1 MDNPRVFADIPAEE
15 FAVIQSL
22 ASILKF
28 RHIFIFIAD
37 RSGSAVSIRELLFQH
52 PGGSV
57 TQVPDSGSLSQAV
70 FEALHGPVIN
80 GNREVSG
87 SLSGHFKLPFG
98 GSIYTALIYPLE
110 EQTSLL
116 FICDDGEPGVHGE
129 SLEMLSTVSR
139 MVSVSV
145 RNRISNSDLLFE
157 ETKYKHLFASAP
169 EAIAMVDGENR
180 ILDVNPEFERLFQY
194 KGQEVL
200 GKKLDELISPGLMLD
215 EALELT
221 RSNWEGRRVMVESKR
236 MKKDGSWFDVSIM
249 GVPFNNNYGHQRIFG
264 IYRDIS
270 KRVKSEDQLK
280 NRAAF
285 IEYISRISS
294 ELINTDISNIDAIIE
309 DALERVARFNK
320 AERAYLV
327 GISEDE
333 SYIRIT
339 HEWDDDIRQSHRSC
353 QSSILIRDI
362 KEYFL
367 RLRSGETFQLR
378 RDEAGIV
385 EGTEELP
392 FFFDLLNIE
401 SMINIPLF
409 VGREFMGYIGFDTY
423 SRPTQW
429 DEQSVN
435 IFSLTGQIL
444 VNALSRKRTEE
455 KLKKA
460 LMSAEASDKL
470 KSAFLA
476 GISHE
481 VRTPMNHIM
490 GFIDVI
496 NEGDPDPDE
505 RREYLQIMKNSG
517 THLLRL
523 IDDVIELAMIDSGQ
537 VHLREN
543 ICELGRFMQSL
554 KAEFE
559 NIRTS
564 MGKVAVE
571 LKLETPDQYTDL
583 VVQTDEFKVRQI
595 LWNLLSNAIKF
606 TSVGTV
612 TFGFNIANDKTRI
625 EFFVKDTGI
634 GIDAEFHNVIF
645 ERFHRLDSGISRHY
659 GGVGLGLPISQG
671 LVSLFGERIEI
682 DSAPGQG
689 ATFRFRIPLKLN
701 NPETTGSIPVR
712 EIRKVYNWKGK
723 TILMVEDDPVNMRFL
738 TVLLTRTE
746 ANLLYASD
754 GREAVELIAEN
765 EVDLVL
771 MDMQLP
777 VMNGYDATRM
787 IRKIRPAL
795 PVIAQTAN
803 VLAEDKDECMEAG
816 CNDYI
821 PKPIDKNILYY
832 KMNRLLFNKGAE
844 SAD

>member
-1 MDNPRVFADIPAEE
+1 MDNPLVSTDVPAEE
-15 FAVIQSL
+15 FAAIQSL
-22 ASILKF
+22 AGILKF
-28 RHIFIFIAD
+28 RNFFLFTAD
-37 RSGSAVSIRELLFQH
+37 RSGPAVSIRELLFQH
-52 PGGSV
+52 PGGPA
-57 TQVPDSGSLSQAV
+57 TLVPDYGSLSKAV
-70 FEALHGPVIN
+70 FDALHGPVIN
-80 GNREVSG
+80 GNKSVSG
-87 SLSGHFKLPFG
+87 SLTGHFRLPFCD
-98 GSIYTALIYPLE
+98 SVYTALIYPLE

-116 FICDDGEPGVHGE
+116 FLCEDGEHGVHGE
-129 SLEMLSTVSR
+129 ALQLLISVCR

-145 RNRISNSDLLFE
+145 RNRISNSALLFE
-157 ETKYKHLFASAP
+157 KTKYKHLFASAP

-194 KGQEVL
+194 KGQEVM

-221 RSNWEGRRVMVESKR
+221 RSNWEGRKVMVESKR
-236 MKKDGSWFDVSIM
+236 MKKDGSWIDVSIM

-270 KRVKSEDQLK
+270 ERVQSEEQLR
-280 NRAAF
+280 NRAEF

-294 ELINTDISNIDAIIE
+294 ELINTDILNIDAIIE
-309 DALERVARFNK
+309 KALERVARFNK

-327 GISEDE
+327 GLSADE
-333 SYIRIT
+333 SHICIT
-339 HEWDDDIRQSHRSC
+339 HEWDDDIRQSHRSG
-353 QSSILIRDI
+353 QSSISVRDI
-362 KEYFL
+362 QEYFL

-409 VGREFMGYIGFDTY
+409 VGREFMGYIGFDMY
-423 SRPTQW
+423 SRPYHW

-490 GFIDVI
+490 GFTDVI

-564 MGKVAVE
+564 MGKVTVE
-571 LKLETPDQYTDL
+571 LKLETPDQYQDL

-606 TSVGTV
+606 TPVGTV
-612 TFGFNIANDKTRI
+612 TFGFNITNDKKRI

-634 GIDAEFHNVIF
+634 GIDAEFHKVIF
-645 ERFHRLDSGISRHY
+645 ERFHRLDSGISRQY

-671 LVSLFGERIEI
+671 LASLFGERIKI
-682 DSAPGQG
+682 DSVPGQG
-689 ATFRFRIPLKLN
+689 TTFFFRIPLKLYK
-701 NPETTGSIPVR
+701 PAGTGCVSVN

-746 ANLLYASD
+746 ADLLYASD
-754 GREAVELIAEN
+754 GREAVEMIEGN

-777 VMNGYDATRM
+777 VMNGYEATRR
-787 IRKIRPAL
+787 IREIRPAL

-803 VLAEDKDECMEAG
+803 VLAEDRDECLEAG

-821 PKPIDKNILYY
+821 PKPIDKNVLYR
-832 KMNRLLFNKGAE
+832 KVNCLLFKPDVE

>member
-1 MDNPRVFADIPAEE
+1 MDNPLVSTDVPAEE
-15 FAVIQSL
+15 FAAIQSL
-22 ASILKF
+22 AGILKF
-28 RHIFIFIAD
+28 RNFFLFTAD
-37 RSGSAVSIRELLFQH
+37 RSGPAVSIRELLFQH
-52 PGGSV
+52 PGGPA
-57 TQVPDSGSLSQAV
+57 TLVPDYGSLSKAV
-70 FEALHGPVIN
+70 FDALHGPVIN
-80 GNREVSG
+80 GNKSVSG
-87 SLSGHFKLPFG
+87 SLTGHFRLPFCD
-98 GSIYTALIYPLE
+98 SVYTALIYPLE

-116 FICDDGEPGVHGE
+116 FLCEDGEHGVHGE
-129 SLEMLSTVSR
+129 ALQLLISVCR

-145 RNRISNSDLLFE
+145 RNRISNSALLFE
-157 ETKYKHLFASAP
+157 KTKYKHLFASAP

-194 KGQEVL
+194 KGQEVM

-221 RSNWEGRRVMVESKR
+221 RSNWEGRKVMVESKR
-236 MKKDGSWFDVSIM
+236 MKKDGSWIDVSIM

-270 KRVKSEDQLK
+270 ERVQSEEQLR
-280 NRAAF
+280 NRAEF

-294 ELINTDISNIDAIIE
+294 ELINTDILNIDAIIE
-309 DALERVARFNK
+309 KALERVARFNK

-327 GISEDE
+327 GLSADE
-333 SYIRIT
+333 SHICIT
-339 HEWDDDIRQSHRSC
+339 HEWDDDIRQSHRSG
-353 QSSILIRDI
+353 QSSISVRDI
-362 KEYFL
+362 QEYFL

-409 VGREFMGYIGFDTY
+409 VGREFMGYIGFDMY
-423 SRPTQW
+423 SRPYHW

-564 MGKVAVE
+564 MGKVTVE
-571 LKLETPDQYTDL
+571 LKLETPDQYQDL

-606 TSVGTV
+606 TPVGTV
-612 TFGFNIANDKTRI
+612 TFGFNITNDKKRI

-634 GIDAEFHNVIF
+634 GIDAEFHKVIF
-645 ERFHRLDSGISRHY
+645 ERFHRLDSGISRQY

-671 LVSLFGERIEI
+671 LASLFGERIKI
-682 DSAPGQG
+682 DSVPGQG
-689 ATFRFRIPLKLN
+689 TTFFFRIPLKLYK
-701 NPETTGSIPVR
+701 PAGTGCVSVN

-746 ANLLYASD
+746 ADLLYASD
-754 GREAVELIAEN
+754 GREAVEMIEGN

-777 VMNGYDATRM
+777 VMNGYEATRR
-787 IRKIRPAL
+787 IREIRPAL

-803 VLAEDKDECMEAG
+803 VLAEDRDECLEAG

-821 PKPIDKNILYY
+821 PKPIDKNVLYR
-832 KMNRLLFNKGAE
+832 KVNCLLFKPDVE

>member
-1 MDNPRVFADIPAEE
+1 MDNPRILTDIPEEE
-15 FAVIQSL
+15 FAAIQSL
-22 ASILKF
+22 AGILKF
-28 RHIFIFIAD
+28 RHFFLFVAD
-37 RSGSAVSIRELLFQH
+37 RSVSAVSIRELLFQY
-52 PGGSV
+52 PGGPASP
-57 TQVPDSGSLSQAV
+57 VPDSGHLSQAV
-70 FEALHGPVIN
+70 IKALYGPVIN
-80 GNREVSG
+80 GNREVSE
-87 SLSGHFKLPFG
+87 SLSGHFRLPFEDT
-98 GSIYTALIYPLE
+98 IFTALIFPLE
-110 EQTSLL
+110 EHTSLL
-116 FICDDGEPGVHGE
+116 FLCDDGEQGVHGQ
-129 SLEMLSTVSR
+129 SLELLISVCR
-139 MVSVSV
+139 MVSVSL
-145 RNRISNSDLLFE
+145 RNKIANSSLLFE
-157 ETKYKHLFASAP
+157 KTKYKHLFASAP
-169 EAIAMVDGENR
+169 EAIVMVDGENR
-180 ILDVNPEFERLFQY
+180 ILDVNPEFERLFQFREH
-194 KGQEVL
+194 EVL

-221 RSNWEGRRVMVESKR
+221 RSNWEGRKVMVESKR
-236 MKKDGSWFDVSIM
+236 RKKDGSWIDVSIM

-270 KRVKSEDQLK
+270 ERVQSEEQLR
-280 NRAAF
+280 NRAEF

-294 ELINTDISNIDAIIE
+294 ELINTDILNIDAFIE
-309 DALERVARFNK
+309 EALERVARFNK

-327 GISEDE
+327 GLSEDE
-333 SYIRIT
+333 SYICIT
-339 HEWDDDIRQSHRSC
+339 HEWDDDIRQSHRSS

-362 KEYFL
+362 KEYFQ

-378 RDEAGIV
+378 RDEAGIT
-385 EGTEELP
+385 EGTDELP

-401 SMINIPLF
+401 SLINIPLF
-409 VGREFMGYIGFDTY
+409 VGREFMGYIGFDMY
-423 SRPTQW
+423 SRPYHW

-460 LMSAEASDKL
+460 LISAEASDKL

-496 NEGDPDPDE
+496 TEGDPTPDE
-505 RREYLQIMKNSG
+505 RREYLQIMKDSG

-537 VHLREN
+537 VQLREN
-543 ICELGRFMQSL
+543 ICDLGRFMQSL

-559 NIRTS
+559 NIRAS

-571 LKLETPDQYTDL
+571 LMLEIPAHYPDL

-606 TSVGTV
+606 TPVGKV
-612 TFGFNIANDKTRI
+612 TFGFNIINDRKSI
-625 EFFVKDTGI
+625 EFFVSDTGI
-634 GIDAEFHNVIF
+634 GIDAAFHQVIF
-645 ERFHRLDSGISRHY
+645 ERFHRLDSGISRQY

-671 LVSLFGERIEI
+671 LASLFGERIQI
-682 DSAPGQG
+682 DSVPGQG
-689 ATFRFRIPLKLN
+689 TTFRFRIPLKLN
-701 NPETTGSIPVR
+701 NPDTAGSVPVR
-712 EIRKVYNWKGK
+712 EIRKIYNWKGK

-746 ANLLYASD
+746 ADLLYASD
-754 GREAVELIAEN
+754 GREAIELITRN

-777 VMNGYDATRM
+777 LMNGYEATRR
-787 IRKIRPAL
+787 IREIKPDL

-803 VLAEDKDECMEAG
+803 VMAEDRDECLEAG

-821 PKPIDKNILYY
+821 PKPIDKNVLYH
-832 KMNRLLFNKGAE
+832 KVNRFLFGKGDE

>member
-1 MDNPRVFADIPAEE
+1 MDNPRVFTDVPAEE
-15 FAVIQSL
+15 FAAIQSL
-22 ASILKF
+22 AGILQF
-28 RHIFIFIAD
+28 RHFFIFIAD
-37 RSGSAVSIRELLFQH
+37 RSGSAVSIRELLFQY
-52 PGGSV
+52 PGGPASP
-57 TQVPDSGSLSQAV
+57 VPDAGHLSQAV
-70 FEALHGPVIN
+70 FKALHGPVIN
-80 GNREVSG
+80 GNKAV
-87 SLSGHFKLPFG
+87 SLSLTGHFRMPFG
-98 GSIYTALIYPLE
+98 DRVYTALIYPLE
-110 EQTSLL
+110 EQASLL
-116 FICDDGEPGVHGE
+116 FLFDNGEQGIHGQ
-129 SLEMLSTVSR
+129 SLELLSAVCR
-139 MVSVSV
+139 LVSVSV
-145 RNRISNSDLLFE
+145 SNRVSNSALLFE
-157 ETKYKHLFASAP
+157 KTKYKHLFASAP
-169 EAIAMVDGENR
+169 EAIVMVDGENR
-180 ILDVNPEFERLFQY
+180 ILDVNPEFERLFQF
-194 KGQEVL
+194 KGHEVL
-200 GKKLDELISPGLMLD
+200 GKKLDEMISPGLMLD

-221 RSNWEGRRVMVESKR
+221 RSNWEGRKVMVESKR
-236 MKKDGSWFDVSIM
+236 MKKDGSWFDVSIL
-249 GVPFNNNYGHQRIFG
+249 GVPFNNSYGHQRIFG

-270 KRVKSEDQLK
+270 ERVRAGELLK
-280 NRAAF
+280 NRIDF
-285 IEYISRISS
+285 IEYMSRLSS
-294 ELINTDISNIDAIIE
+294 ELINTDIGNIDNIIE
-309 DALERVARFNK
+309 GALEKVALFTK

-327 GISEDE
+327 GLSDDE
-333 SYIRIT
+333 EYIRIT
-339 HEWDDDIRQSHRSC
+339 HEWDDDIRQSHRSG
-353 QSSILIRDI
+353 QSSILVRDL
-362 KEYFL
+362 KEYFS
-367 RLRSGETFQLR
+367 RLRAGEIFQLSR
-378 RDEAGIV
+378 EEAGIA

-401 SMINIPLF
+401 SLINIPLF

-423 SRPTQW
+423 SRPIQW

-455 KLKKA
+455 KLKNA

-496 NEGDPDPDE
+496 NEGDPGPDE

-554 KAEFE
+554 KVEFE
-559 NIRTS
+559 NIRNS
-564 MGKVAVE
+564 MGKATVE
-571 LKLETPDQYTDL
+571 MKLETPDQYPDL

-606 TSVGTV
+606 TPAGTV
-612 TFGFNIANDKTRI
+612 TFGFNITNDKKRI

-634 GIDAEFHNVIF
+634 GIDAEFHKVIF
-645 ERFHRLDSGISRHY
+645 ERFHRLDSGISRQY

-671 LVSLFGERIEI
+671 LASLFGERIQI
-682 DSAPGQG
+682 DSVPGQG
-689 ATFRFRIPLKLN
+689 TTFRFRIPLKLYK
-701 NPETTGSIPVR
+701 PESTGGVSVN
-712 EIRKVYNWKGK
+712 EIRKVYNWKDK

-754 GREAVELIAEN
+754 GREAVEMIAEN

-777 VMNGYDATRM
+777 VMNGYEATRR
-787 IRKIRPAL
+787 IREIKPAL

-803 VLAEDKDECMEAG
+803 VLAEDREECIEAG

-821 PKPIDKNILYY
+821 PKPIDKNVLYR
-832 KMNRLLFNKGAE
+832 KVNGLLFNPGVE

>member
-1 MDNPRVFADIPAEE
+1 MDNPLVSTDVPAEE
-15 FAVIQSL
+15 FAAIQSL
-22 ASILKF
+22 AGILKF
-28 RHIFIFIAD
+28 RNFFLFTAD
-37 RSGSAVSIRELLFQH
+37 RSGPAVSIRELLFQH
-52 PGGSV
+52 PGGPASL
-57 TQVPDSGSLSQAV
+57 VPDYGSLSKAV
-70 FEALHGPVIN
+70 FDALHGPVIN
-80 GNREVSG
+80 GNKSVSG
-87 SLSGHFKLPFG
+87 SLTGHFRLPFCD
-98 GSIYTALIYPLE
+98 SVYTALIYPLE
-110 EQTSLL
+110 EQSSLL
-116 FICDDGEPGVHGE
+116 FFCEDGEHGVHGE
-129 SLEMLSTVSR
+129 SLQLLISVCR

-145 RNRISNSDLLFE
+145 RNRISNSALLFE
-157 ETKYKHLFASAP
+157 KTKYKHLFASAP

-194 KGQEVL
+194 KGQEVM

-221 RSNWEGRRVMVESKR
+221 RSNWEGRKVMVESKR
-236 MKKDGSWFDVSIM
+236 MKKDGSWIDVSIM

-270 KRVKSEDQLK
+270 ERVQSEEQLR
-280 NRAAF
+280 NRAEF

-294 ELINTDISNIDAIIE
+294 ELINTDILNIDAIIE
-309 DALERVARFNK
+309 KALERVARFNK

-327 GISEDE
+327 GLSADE
-333 SYIRIT
+333 SHICIT
-339 HEWDDDIRQSHRSC
+339 HEWDDDIRQSHRSG
-353 QSSILIRDI
+353 QSSISVRDI
-362 KEYFL
+362 QEYFL

-409 VGREFMGYIGFDTY
+409 VGREFMGYIGFDMY
-423 SRPTQW
+423 SRPYHW

-564 MGKVAVE
+564 MGKVTVE
-571 LKLETPDQYTDL
+571 LKLETPDQYQDL

-606 TSVGTV
+606 TPVGTV
-612 TFGFNIANDKTRI
+612 TFGFNITNDKKRI

-634 GIDAEFHNVIF
+634 GIDAEFHKVIF
-645 ERFHRLDSGISRHY
+645 ERFHRLDSGISRQY

-671 LVSLFGERIEI
+671 LASLFGERIKI
-682 DSAPGQG
+682 DSVPGQG
-689 ATFRFRIPLKLN
+689 TTFFFRIPLKLYK
-701 NPETTGSIPVR
+701 PAGTGCVSVN

-746 ANLLYASD
+746 ADLLYASD
-754 GREAVELIAEN
+754 GREAVEMIEGN

-777 VMNGYDATRM
+777 VMNGYEATRR
-787 IRKIRPAL
+787 IREIRPAL

-803 VLAEDKDECMEAG
+803 VLAEDRDECLEAG

-821 PKPIDKNILYY
+821 PKPIDKNVLYR
-832 KMNRLLFNKGAE
+832 KVNCLLFKPDVE

>member
-1 MDNPRVFADIPAEE
+1 
-15 FAVIQSL
+15 
-22 ASILKF
+22 
-28 RHIFIFIAD
+28 
-37 RSGSAVSIRELLFQH
+37 
-52 PGGSV
+52 
-57 TQVPDSGSLSQAV
+57 
-70 FEALHGPVIN
+70 
-80 GNREVSG
+80 
-87 SLSGHFKLPFG
+87 
-98 GSIYTALIYPLE
+98 
-110 EQTSLL
+110 
-116 FICDDGEPGVHGE
+116 
-129 SLEMLSTVSR
+129 
-139 MVSVSV
+139 
-145 RNRISNSDLLFE
+145 
-157 ETKYKHLFASAP
+157 
-169 EAIAMVDGENR
+169 
-180 ILDVNPEFERLFQY
+180 
-194 KGQEVL
+194 
-200 GKKLDELISPGLMLD
+200 MLD

-221 RSNWEGRRVMVESKR
+221 RSNWEGRKVMVESKR
-236 MKKDGSWFDVSIM
+236 RKKDGSWIDVSIM

-270 KRVKSEDQLK
+270 ERVQSEEQLR
-280 NRAAF
+280 NRAEF

-294 ELINTDISNIDAIIE
+294 ELINTDILNIDAFIE
-309 DALERVARFNK
+309 EALERVARFNK

-327 GISEDE
+327 GLSEDE
-333 SYIRIT
+333 SYICIT

-362 KEYFL
+362 KEYFQ

-378 RDEAGIV
+378 RDEAGII
-385 EGTEELP
+385 EGTDELP

-401 SMINIPLF
+401 SLINIPLF
-409 VGREFMGYIGFDTY
+409 VGREFMGYIGFDMY
-423 SRPTQW
+423 SRPYHW

-460 LMSAEASDKL
+460 LISAEASDKL

-496 NEGDPDPDE
+496 TEGDPTPDE
-505 RREYLQIMKNSG
+505 RREYLQIMKDSG

-537 VHLREN
+537 VQLREN
-543 ICELGRFMQSL
+543 ICDLGRFMQSL

-559 NIRTS
+559 NIRAS

-571 LKLETPDQYTDL
+571 LKLEIPAHYPDL

-606 TSVGTV
+606 TPVGKV
-612 TFGFNIANDKTRI
+612 TFGFNIINDRKSI
-625 EFFVKDTGI
+625 EFFVSDTGI
-634 GIDAEFHNVIF
+634 GIDAAFHQVIF
-645 ERFHRLDSGISRHY
+645 ERFHRLDSGISRQY

-671 LVSLFGERIEI
+671 LASLFGERIQI
-682 DSAPGQG
+682 DSVPGQG
-689 ATFRFRIPLKLN
+689 TTFRFRIPLKLN
-701 NPETTGSIPVR
+701 NPDTAGSVPVR
-712 EIRKVYNWKGK
+712 EIRKIYNWKDK

-746 ANLLYASD
+746 ADLLYASD
-754 GREAVELIAEN
+754 GREAIELITRN

-777 VMNGYDATRM
+777 LMNGYEATRR
-787 IRKIRPAL
+787 IREIKPDL

-803 VLAEDKDECMEAG
+803 VMAEDRDECLEAG

-821 PKPIDKNILYY
+821 PKPIDKNVLYH
-832 KMNRLLFNKGAE
+832 KVNRFLFGKGDE

>member
-1 MDNPRVFADIPAEE
+1 MDNPLVSTDVPAEE
-15 FAVIQSL
+15 FAAIQSL
-22 ASILKF
+22 AGILKF
-28 RHIFIFIAD
+28 RNFFLFTAD
-37 RSGSAVSIRELLFQH
+37 RSGPAVSIRELLFQH
-52 PGGSV
+52 PGGPA
-57 TQVPDSGSLSQAV
+57 TLVPDYRSLSKAV
-70 FEALHGPVIN
+70 FDALHGPVIN
-80 GNREVSG
+80 GNKSVSG
-87 SLSGHFKLPFG
+87 SLTGHFRLPFCD
-98 GSIYTALIYPLE
+98 SVYTALIYPLE

-116 FICDDGEPGVHGE
+116 FLCEDGEHGVHGE
-129 SLEMLSTVSR
+129 SLQLLISVCR

-145 RNRISNSDLLFE
+145 RNRISNSALLFE
-157 ETKYKHLFASAP
+157 KTKYKHLFASAP

-194 KGQEVL
+194 KGQEVM

-221 RSNWEGRRVMVESKR
+221 RSNWEGRKVMVESKR
-236 MKKDGSWFDVSIM
+236 MKKDGSWIDVSIM

-270 KRVKSEDQLK
+270 ERVQSEEQLR
-280 NRAAF
+280 NRAEF

-294 ELINTDISNIDAIIE
+294 ELINTDILNIDAIIE
-309 DALERVARFNK
+309 KALERVARFNK

-327 GISEDE
+327 GLSADE
-333 SYIRIT
+333 SHICIT
-339 HEWDDDIRQSHRSC
+339 HEWDDDIRQSHRSG
-353 QSSILIRDI
+353 QSSISVRDI
-362 KEYFL
+362 QEYFL

-409 VGREFMGYIGFDTY
+409 VGREFMGYIGFDMY
-423 SRPTQW
+423 SRPYHW

-564 MGKVAVE
+564 MGKVTVE
-571 LKLETPDQYTDL
+571 LKLETPDQYQDL

-606 TSVGTV
+606 TPVGTV
-612 TFGFNIANDKTRI
+612 TFGFNITNDKKRI

-634 GIDAEFHNVIF
+634 GIDAEFHKVIF
-645 ERFHRLDSGISRHY
+645 ERFHRLDSGISRQY

-671 LVSLFGERIEI
+671 LASLFGERIKI
-682 DSAPGQG
+682 DSVPGQG
-689 ATFRFRIPLKLN
+689 TTFFFRIPLKLYKPAGPGCVSVN
-701 NPETTGSIPVR
+701 

-746 ANLLYASD
+746 ADLLYASD
-754 GREAVELIAEN
+754 GREAIEMIEGN

-777 VMNGYDATRM
+777 VMNGYEATRR
-787 IRKIRPAL
+787 IREIRPAL

-803 VLAEDKDECMEAG
+803 VLAEDRDECLEAG

-821 PKPIDKNILYY
+821 PKPIDKNVLYR
-832 KMNRLLFNKGAE
+832 KVNCLLFKPDVE

>member
-1 MDNPRVFADIPAEE
+1 
-15 FAVIQSL
+15 
-22 ASILKF
+22 
-28 RHIFIFIAD
+28 
-37 RSGSAVSIRELLFQH
+37 
-52 PGGSV
+52 
-57 TQVPDSGSLSQAV
+57 
-70 FEALHGPVIN
+70 
-80 GNREVSG
+80 
-87 SLSGHFKLPFG
+87 
-98 GSIYTALIYPLE
+98 
-110 EQTSLL
+110 
-116 FICDDGEPGVHGE
+116 
-129 SLEMLSTVSR
+129 
-139 MVSVSV
+139 
-145 RNRISNSDLLFE
+145 
-157 ETKYKHLFASAP
+157 
-169 EAIAMVDGENR
+169 
-180 ILDVNPEFERLFQY
+180 
-194 KGQEVL
+194 
-200 GKKLDELISPGLMLD
+200 
-215 EALELT
+215 
-221 RSNWEGRRVMVESKR
+221 
-236 MKKDGSWFDVSIM
+236 KDGSWIDVSIM

-270 KRVKSEDQLK
+270 ERVQSEEQLR
-280 NRAAF
+280 NRAEF

-294 ELINTDISNIDAIIE
+294 ELINTDILNIDAFIE
-309 DALERVARFNK
+309 EALERVARFNK

-327 GISEDE
+327 GLSEDE
-333 SYIRIT
+333 SYICIT
-339 HEWDDDIRQSHRSC
+339 HEWDDDIRQSHRSS

-362 KEYFL
+362 KEYFQ

-401 SMINIPLF
+401 SLINIPLF
-409 VGREFMGYIGFDTY
+409 VGREFMGYIGFDMY
-423 SRPTQW
+423 SRPYHW

-460 LMSAEASDKL
+460 LISAEASDKL

-496 NEGDPDPDE
+496 TEGDPTPDE
-505 RREYLQIMKNSG
+505 RREYLQIMKDSG

-537 VHLREN
+537 VQLREN
-543 ICELGRFMQSL
+543 ICDLGRFMQSL

-559 NIRTS
+559 NIRAS

-571 LKLETPDQYTDL
+571 LKLEIPAHYPDL

-606 TSVGTV
+606 TPVGKV
-612 TFGFNIANDKTRI
+612 TFGFNIINDRKSI
-625 EFFVKDTGI
+625 EFFVSDTGI
-634 GIDAEFHNVIF
+634 GIDAAFHQVIF
-645 ERFHRLDSGISRHY
+645 ERFHRLDSGISRQY

-671 LVSLFGERIEI
+671 LASLFGERIQI
-682 DSAPGQG
+682 DSVPGQG
-689 ATFRFRIPLKLN
+689 TTFRFRIPLKLN
-701 NPETTGSIPVR
+701 NPESAGSVPVR
-712 EIRKVYNWKGK
+712 EIRKIYNWKDK

-746 ANLLYASD
+746 ADLLYASD
-754 GREAVELIAEN
+754 GREAIELITRN

-777 VMNGYDATRM
+777 LMNGYEATRR
-787 IRKIRPAL
+787 IREIKPDL

-803 VLAEDKDECMEAG
+803 VMAEDRDECLEAG

-821 PKPIDKNILYY
+821 PKPIDKNVLYH
-832 KMNRLLFNKGAE
+832 KVNRFLFGKGDE

>member
-362 KEYFL
+362 KEY
-367 RLRSGETFQLR
+367 
-378 RDEAGIV
+378 
-385 EGTEELP
+385 
-392 FFFDLLNIE
+392 
-401 SMINIPLF
+401 
-409 VGREFMGYIGFDTY
+409 
-423 SRPTQW
+423 
-429 DEQSVN
+429 
-435 IFSLTGQIL
+435 
-444 VNALSRKRTEE
+444 
-455 KLKKA
+455 
-460 LMSAEASDKL
+460 
-470 KSAFLA
+470 
-476 GISHE
+476 
-481 VRTPMNHIM
+481 
-490 GFIDVI
+490 
-496 NEGDPDPDE
+496 
-505 RREYLQIMKNSG
+505 
-517 THLLRL
+517 
-523 IDDVIELAMIDSGQ
+523 
-537 VHLREN
+537 
-543 ICELGRFMQSL
+543 
-554 KAEFE
+554 
-559 NIRTS
+559 
-564 MGKVAVE
+564 
-571 LKLETPDQYTDL
+571 
-583 VVQTDEFKVRQI
+583 
-595 LWNLLSNAIKF
+595 
-606 TSVGTV
+606 
-612 TFGFNIANDKTRI
+612 
-625 EFFVKDTGI
+625 
-634 GIDAEFHNVIF
+634 
-645 ERFHRLDSGISRHY
+645 
-659 GGVGLGLPISQG
+659 
-671 LVSLFGERIEI
+671 
-682 DSAPGQG
+682 
-689 ATFRFRIPLKLN
+689 
-701 NPETTGSIPVR
+701 
-712 EIRKVYNWKGK
+712 
-723 TILMVEDDPVNMRFL
+723 
-738 TVLLTRTE
+738 
-746 ANLLYASD
+746 LLYS
-754 GREAVELIAEN
+754 
-765 EVDLVL
+765 
-771 MDMQLP
+771 
-777 VMNGYDATRM
+777 T
-787 IRKIRPAL
+787 
-795 PVIAQTAN
+795 T
-803 VLAEDKDECMEAG
+803 
-816 CNDYI
+816 
-821 PKPIDKNILYY
+821 
-832 KMNRLLFNKGAE
+832 
-844 SAD
+844 

>member
-1 MDNPRVFADIPAEE
+1 MDNPLVFTDIPAEE
-15 FAVIQSL
+15 FAAIQSL
-22 ASILKF
+22 AGILKF
-28 RHIFIFIAD
+28 RNFFLFIAD
-37 RSGSAVSIRELLFQH
+37 RSGPSVSIRELLFQH
-52 PGGSV
+52 PGGPASL
-57 TQVPDSGSLSQAV
+57 VPDYGSLSKAV
-70 FEALHGPVIN
+70 FDALHGPVIN
-80 GNREVSG
+80 GNKSVSG
-87 SLSGHFKLPFG
+87 SLTGHFRLPFCD
-98 GSIYTALIYPLE
+98 SVYTALIYPLE
-110 EQTSLL
+110 EQSSLL
-116 FICDDGEPGVHGE
+116 FFCEDGEHGVHGE
-129 SLEMLSTVSR
+129 SLQLLISVCR

-145 RNRISNSDLLFE
+145 RNRISNSALLFE
-157 ETKYKHLFASAP
+157 KTKYKHLFASAP
-169 EAIAMVDGENR
+169 EAIVMVDGENR

-309 DALERVARFNK
+309 EALERVARFNK

-327 GISEDE
+327 GLSADE
-333 SYIRIT
+333 SHICIT
-339 HEWDDDIRQSHRSC
+339 HEWDDDIRQSHRSG
-353 QSSILIRDI
+353 QSSISVRDI
-362 KEYFL
+362 QEYFL

-554 KAEFE
+554 RAEFE

-564 MGKVAVE
+564 MGKVTVE
-571 LKLETPDQYTDL
+571 LKLETPDQYQDL

-606 TSVGTV
+606 TPVGTV
-612 TFGFNIANDKTRI
+612 TFGFNITNDKKRI

-634 GIDAEFHNVIF
+634 GIDAEFHKVIF
-645 ERFHRLDSGISRHY
+645 ERFHRLDSGISRQY

-671 LVSLFGERIEI
+671 LASLFGERIKI
-682 DSAPGQG
+682 DSVPGQG
-689 ATFRFRIPLKLN
+689 TTFFFRIPLKLYKPAGPGCVSVN
-701 NPETTGSIPVR
+701 

-746 ANLLYASD
+746 ADLLYASD
-754 GREAVELIAEN
+754 GREAVEMIEGN

-777 VMNGYDATRM
+777 VMNGYEATRR
-787 IRKIRPAL
+787 IREIKPAL

-803 VLAEDKDECMEAG
+803 VLAEDRDECLEAG

-821 PKPIDKNILYY
+821 PKPIDKNVLYR
-832 KMNRLLFNKGAE
+832 KVNCLLFKPGVE

>member
-1 MDNPRVFADIPAEE
+1 MDIPLVFTDIPAEE
-15 FAVIQSL
+15 FAAIQSL
-22 ASILKF
+22 AGILKF
-28 RHIFIFIAD
+28 RNFFLFTAD
-37 RSGSAVSIRELLFQH
+37 RSGPAVSIRELLFQH
-52 PGGSV
+52 PGGPA
-57 TQVPDSGSLSQAV
+57 TLVPDYRSLSKAV
-70 FEALHGPVIN
+70 FDALHGPVIN
-80 GNREVSG
+80 GNKSVSG
-87 SLSGHFKLPFG
+87 SLTGHFRLPFCD
-98 GSIYTALIYPLE
+98 SVYTALIYPLE

-116 FICDDGEPGVHGE
+116 FLCEDGEHGVHGE
-129 SLEMLSTVSR
+129 SLQLLISVCR

-145 RNRISNSDLLFE
+145 RNRISNSALLFE
-157 ETKYKHLFASAP
+157 KTKYKHLFASAP

-194 KGQEVL
+194 KGQEVM

-221 RSNWEGRRVMVESKR
+221 RSNWEGRKVMVESKR
-236 MKKDGSWFDVSIM
+236 MKKDGSWIDVSIM

-270 KRVKSEDQLK
+270 ERVQSEEQLR
-280 NRAAF
+280 NRAEF

-294 ELINTDISNIDAIIE
+294 ELINTDILNIDAIIE
-309 DALERVARFNK
+309 KALERVARFNK

-327 GISEDE
+327 GLSADE
-333 SYIRIT
+333 SHICIT
-339 HEWDDDIRQSHRSC
+339 HEWDDDIRQSHRSG
-353 QSSILIRDI
+353 QSSISVRDI
-362 KEYFL
+362 QEYFL

-409 VGREFMGYIGFDTY
+409 VGREFMGYIGFDMY
-423 SRPTQW
+423 SRPYHW

-564 MGKVAVE
+564 MGKVTVE
-571 LKLETPDQYTDL
+571 LKLETPDQYQDL

-606 TSVGTV
+606 TPVGTV
-612 TFGFNIANDKTRI
+612 TFGFNITNDKKRI

-634 GIDAEFHNVIF
+634 GIDAEFHKVIF
-645 ERFHRLDSGISRHY
+645 ERFHRLDSGISRQY

-671 LVSLFGERIEI
+671 LASLFGERIKI
-682 DSAPGQG
+682 DSVPGQG
-689 ATFRFRIPLKLN
+689 TTFFFRIPLKLYKPAGPGCVSVN
-701 NPETTGSIPVR
+701 

-746 ANLLYASD
+746 ADLLYASD
-754 GREAVELIAEN
+754 GREAIEMIEGN

-777 VMNGYDATRM
+777 VMNGYEATRR
-787 IRKIRPAL
+787 IREIRPAL

-803 VLAEDKDECMEAG
+803 VLAEDRDECLQAG

-821 PKPIDKNILYY
+821 PKPIDKNVLYR
-832 KMNRLLFNKGAE
+832 KVNCLLFKPDVE